1 MPRTIK
7 ASHYRENLFPH
18 AELSKVVGKPTYTD
32 ILNLRREISAN
43 LASVPSTLGGG
54 QFGHMGLAL
63 SDDTYKRLCSSTES
77 YIRPT
82 DPGRFSPNNLT
93 GAELTTA
100 KQDHDDLVQDFLEVN
115 VLERTIINQLQA
127 ALDRNILL
135 PKTNKISGLITCSIA
150 DLFDYLFRAYGNIS
164 ALTLADARYQVTRHQ
179 YVHGDPMETVF
190 DRIQDYA
197 NMAEA
202 YGVAE
207 PEVQLIEIGLI
218 IIMNAIIFADDV
230 GHWNALEPYLK
241 TWENFQSHFIKAQT
255 SYKKNRPTETA
266 ASLGYTIPQVQ
277 ANAVVLSQPEQE
289 LAAANEYIA
298 ELEQVQA
305 ATHQANLVSTSLD
318 PSTSSDNTIKQLLQK
333 MNDLEAEMKA
343 AKCPP
348 APSTAS
354 NNNKKKNKKKEMKD
368 RKYCWTHGACAHT
381 GAECNHPAEGHKK
394 EASFQDMMGGSTKD
408 CFWLPS
414 SSSA

>member
-18 AELSKVVGKPTYTD
+18 TNLTKVVGKPTYAD
-32 ILNLRREISAN
+32 VLNLRREISAN

-54 QFGHMGLAL
+54 QYGHMGLAL
-63 SDDTYKRLCSSTES
+63 KDETYKRMCSVSVS

-82 DPGRFSPNNLT
+82 DPGPFSPTNLT
-93 GAELTTA
+93 GADLATA
-100 KQDHDDLVQDFLEVN
+100 KQDHENLFHDFLEVN

-190 DRIQDYA
+190 DKIQDYA

-207 PEVQLIEIGLI
+207 QEVQLIEMGLI
-218 IIMNAIIFADDV
+218 IIMNALIYADEI
-230 GHWNALEPYLK
+230 GEWNALDASHK
-241 TWENFQSHFIKAQT
+241 TWDNFQTHFISAQT
-255 SYKKNRPTETA
+255 AYKRNRPVDTS
-266 ASLGYTIPQVQ
+266 ASLGYTVPSAQ
-277 ANAVVLSQPEQE
+277 ANAVVLSQSEQD
-289 LAAANEYIA
+289 LAVANEYIA
-298 ELEQVQA
+298 EMEAVQA
-305 ATHQANLVSTSLD
+305 ATHQANLVSASHAQSS
-318 PSTSSDNTIKQLLQK
+318 STDDTIKQLLQK
-333 MNDLEAEMKA
+333 MSDLEAEVKT
-343 AKCPP
+343 AKNNPP
-348 APSTAS
+348 PGNTE
-354 NNNKKKNKKKEMKD
+354 NNNKKRNKKKDMKE
-368 RKYCWTHGACAHT
+368 RKYC
-381 GAECNHPAEGHKK
+381 
-394 EASFQDMMGGSTKD
+394 
-408 CFWLPS
+408 
-414 SSSA
+414 

>member
-18 AELSKVVGKPTYTD
+18 ADLSKVVGKPTYAD

-54 QFGHMGLAL
+54 QYGHMGLAL
-63 SDDTYKRLCSSTES
+63 KDETYKRMCSVTDS

-82 DPGRFSPNNLT
+82 DPGKFSPNNLT
-93 GAELTTA
+93 GAELSAA
-100 KQDHDDLVQDFLEVN
+100 KQEHEDLVHDFLEVN
-115 VLERTIINQLQA
+115 VLERTIITQLQN

-164 ALTLADARYQVTRHQ
+164 ALTLADTRYQVTRHQ

-190 DRIQDYA
+190 DKIHDYA

-207 PEVQLIEIGLI
+207 PEVQLIEMGFI
-218 IIMNAIIFADDV
+218 IIMNAMIYADDV
-230 GHWNALEPYLK
+230 GEWNALDSSLK
-241 TWENFQSHFIKAQT
+241 TWEAFQSHFIQAQT
-255 SYKKNRPTETA
+255 SYKKNRPLDTSAT
-266 ASLGYTIPQVQ
+266 LGYPVPPAQ
-277 ANAVVLSQPEQE
+277 ANAVVLPQPEQE

-298 ELEQVQA
+298 ALEADHA
-305 ATHQANLVSTSLD
+305 ATQQANLVSHSQAQ
-318 PSTSSDNTIKQLLQK
+318 SSHTEDTIKQLLQK
-333 MNDLEAEMKA
+333 MSDLEAEVKTA
-343 AKCPP
+343 T
-348 APSTAS
+348 STPTT
-354 NNNKKKNKKKEMKD
+354 NNNGNNKKKNKKKEMKD

-381 GAECNHPAEGHKK
+381 GTECNNSATGHKK
-394 EASFQDMMGGSTKD
+394 EATFQDMMGGSTKD

-414 SSSA
+414 STSA

>member
-18 AELSKVVGKPTYTD
+18 ANLTKVVGKPTYAD

-63 SDDTYKRLCSSTES
+63 TDETYKRMCSVTDS

-82 DPGRFSPNNLT
+82 DPGKFSPGDLT
-93 GAELTTA
+93 EVALTTA
-100 KQDHDDLVQDFLEVN
+100 KQEHEELVHEFLEVS
-115 VLERTIINQLQA
+115 VLERTIITQLQT

-150 DLFDYLFRAYGNIS
+150 ELFDYLFRAYGNIS

-179 YVHGDPMETVF
+179 YIHGDPMETVF
-190 DRIQDYA
+190 DKIQDYA

-207 PEVQLIEIGLI
+207 PEVQLIEMGLI
-218 IIMNAIIFADDV
+218 IIMNAMIYADDV
-230 GHWNALEPYLK
+230 GAWNALDSSRK
-241 TWENFQSHFIKAQT
+241 TWDAFQHHFILAQT
-255 SYKKNRPTETA
+255 AYKKNRPIDTSA
-266 ASLGYTIPQVQ
+266 ALGYNVPSAQ
-277 ANAVVLSQPEQE
+277 ANAVLLSQPEQE

-298 ELEQVQA
+298 ELEADQA
-305 ATHQANLVSTSLD
+305 AAQQANLVSAPHSQ
-318 PSTSSDNTIKQLLQK
+318 STDQDNTIKQLLQK
-333 MNDLEAEMKA
+333 LTDLEAEVKS
-343 AKCPP
+343 AK
-348 APSTAS
+348 STTTAG
-354 NNNKKKNKKKEMKD
+354 NNGNNKKKNKKRDMKD

-381 GAECNHPAEGHKK
+381 GAECNNPTTGHKK

-414 SSSA
+414 STSA

>member
-1 MPRTIK
+1 M
-7 ASHYRENLFPH
+7 
-18 AELSKVVGKPTYTD
+18 GKPTYTD
-32 ILNLRREISAN
+32 ILNLRREISAK

-54 QFGHMGLAL
+54 QYGHMGLAL
-63 SDDTYKRLCSSTES
+63 NDDTYKRMCSGTES

-100 KQDHDDLVQDFLEVN
+100 KQDHEDLVQDFLEVN

-255 SYKKNRPTETA
+255 SYKKNRPAPTS
-266 ASLGYTIPQVQ
+266 ASMGYTVPPEQ
-277 ANAVVLSQPEQE
+277 ANAVILSQPEQE
-289 LAAANEYIA
+289 LAVANEYIA
-298 ELEQVQA
+298 ELEANQTA
-305 ATHQANLVSTSLD
+305 SHQANLVSAPLA
-318 PSTSSDNTIKQLLQK
+318 TSSSTDDTIKQLLQK
-333 MNDLEAEMKA
+333 MSDLEAEVKI
-343 AKCPP
+343 AKSSTP
-348 APSTAS
+348 ATTTG

-381 GAECNHPAEGHKK
+381 GSECNHPAEGHKK
-394 EASFQDMMGGSTKD
+394 EATFQDMMGGSTKD